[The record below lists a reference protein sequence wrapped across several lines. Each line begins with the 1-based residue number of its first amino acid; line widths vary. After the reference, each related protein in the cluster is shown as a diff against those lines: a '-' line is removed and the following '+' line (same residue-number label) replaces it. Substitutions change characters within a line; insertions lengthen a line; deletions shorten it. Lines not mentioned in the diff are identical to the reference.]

1 MGSKRILIVDDDRI
15 ALNVMKQALEKENFE
30 VICFDNGKDAI
41 EELTKGDVDVLI
53 TDIRMPDL
61 TGMDLL
67 QKALEHNPELP
78 VIMITGYGSIEGAVE
93 AMKAGAF
100 DYMTKPVDLEGL
112 RIRIERALDHVKM
125 KREIRVLRGE
135 LAHRYSFEN
144 IIGKSRSM
152 QEIFKTII
160 EIAPSRANV
169 MIVGESG
176 TGKELVARAIHFNSP
191 RRNNNF
197 VPINCA
203 AIPEGLLESELFGH
217 EKGAFTGA
225 YERRIGKF
233 EIANGGTIFLDE
245 VGDIPLSL
253 QVKLLRVLEQREFMR
268 VGGSKSINVD
278 VRVISATNRPLEQMV
293 ADGKFREDLYYRLK
307 VITIEIPPLRNRKE
321 DIPLLV
327 DHFVKEFSA
336 ENQKD
341 IKGIE
346 KDVLEVFMD
355 YHWPGN
361 VRELRNTIETM
372 VVLAR
377 KKYLTVDDIPNYI
390 KGKLTKRKTIEIE
403 IGMPLSGVEKELILK
418 TLDYVNGNR
427 KEAARLLK
435 IGLRTLQRKI
445 KIYSKNVPN

>member
-1 MGSKRILIVDDDRI
+1 MGSKRIVIVDDDRI
-15 ALNVMKQALEKENFE
+15 ALSVMKQALEKENFE

-100 DYMTKPVDLEGL
+100 DYMTKPVDLDGL
-112 RIRIERALDHVKM
+112 HIRIQRALDHIKM

-135 LAHRYSFEN
+135 LARRYSFEN

-152 QEIFKTII
+152 QEIFKTVV

-253 QVKLLRVLEQREFMR
+253 QVKLLRVLEQKEFMR

-327 DHFVKEFSA
+327 DHFVKEFSV

-355 YHWPGN
+355 YNWPGN

-403 IGMPLSGVEKELILK
+403 IGTPLSDIEKEFILK

-445 KIYSKNVPN
+445 KIYSRNVPK